1 MNQENESIT
10 VRFAPSPT
18 GFLHVGGARTAIFNW
33 LFARKHGGEFLI
45 RIEDTDIQRS
55 DDAMVENIL
64 ESMHWLG
71 LSPDQE
77 PVYQSENIENH
88 KQAVRRLL
96 GEDKA
101 YRCFCTPEEL
111 EHKRKEAESTEGGY
125 KYDRI
130 CLGLSN
136 EDVREKLDRGEEY
149 AIRFKVPGS
158 WVNFKDRV
166 YKKISVK
173 NDEID
178 DFIIQRRDGTPVY
191 QLAVV
196 VDDASMGIT
205 HVIRGED
212 HLSNTPKQI
221 LLYQALDYDI
231 PKFAHLP
238 LILGGD
244 GKRLSKRHGA
254 TSIEEYKN
262 KGYLST
268 AVVNYLA
275 LLGWTPKSNEEI
287 FMPEELVQEFD
298 MLRVS
303 KSSATFDEQKLE
315 WVSGYHFSRWSTED
329 LAPLV
334 VKKLQESGLIGEDYD
349 AEYVHAVVDLLK
361 TKVKTLYDFSLQG
374 AYFWEEPTDFDEKP
388 SKKYWNSEETGQLMG
403 EWASRLKDISDFSRD
418 NLEEELRNFAD
429 TKDVKAA
436 ELIHPTRLAI
446 TGTGVSPGI
455 FSVMELIGKDRMIQR
470 IQHAIEILPKDN
482 RKQSG

>member
-1 MNQENESIT
+1 MNQENSPIR

-45 RIEDTDIQRS
+45 RVEDTDIERS
-55 DDAMVENIL
+55 DEAMVENIL
-64 ESMHWLG
+64 ESMEWLG

-77 PVYQSENIENH
+77 PVYQSENIESH
-88 KQAVRRLL
+88 KQAIRRLL
-96 GEDKA
+96 GDDKA

-111 EHKRKEAESTEGGY
+111 EEKRQQAESTEGGY
-125 KYDRI
+125 QYDRT

-136 EDVREKLDRGEEY
+136 EEVSEKIDRGEEY
-149 AIRFKVPGS
+149 AIRFKVPEG

-178 DFIIQRRDGTPVY
+178 DFIIQRRDGTPVH

-196 VDDASMGIT
+196 VDDDSMDVT

-238 LILGGD
+238 LILGDD

-254 TSIEEYKN
+254 TSIAEYRN
-262 KGYLST
+262 KGYLFT

-287 FMPEELVQEFD
+287 FMPDELIQEFD

-334 VKKLQESGLIGEDYD
+334 IEKLQGSGLIDANYD

-361 TKVKTLYDFSLQG
+361 TKVKNLYDFALQG

-388 SKKYWNSEETGQLMG
+388 SKKYWSSEETSKLMQ
-403 EWASRLKDISDFSRD
+403 EWAAQLEDISDYSKE

-429 TKDVKAA
+429 EKDVKAA
-436 ELIHPTRLAI
+436 GLIHPTRLAI

-455 FSVMELIGKDRMIQR
+455 FAVMELIGKERLIQR
-470 IQHAIEILPKDN
+470 IQHATEILPKND
-482 RKQSG
+482 RKQYG

>member
-1 MNQENESIT
+1 MHQEEETIR

-33 LFARKHGGEFLI
+33 LFARKHGGDFLI
-45 RIEDTDIQRS
+45 RIEDTDIERS
-55 DDAMVENIL
+55 DPAMVENIL
-64 ESMHWLG
+64 ESMKWLG

-88 KQAVRRLL
+88 KQAIRRLL
-96 GEDKA
+96 GDDKA

-111 EHKRKEAESTEGGY
+111 EEKRKEAESTGGGY
-125 KYDRI
+125 QYDRT
-130 CLGLSN
+130 CLQLTK
-136 EDVREKLDRGEEY
+136 DDIHKKLEQDEAY
-149 AIRFKVPGS
+149 AIRFKVPEG

-178 DFIIQRRDGTPVY
+178 DFIIQRRDSRPVY

-262 KGYLST
+262 KGFLST
-268 AVVNYLA
+268 ALVNYLA

-287 FMPEELVQEFD
+287 FMPDELVHAFD

-315 WVSGYHFSRWSTED
+315 WVSGYHFSRWSAED

-334 VKKLQESGLIGEDYD
+334 VAKLQESGLIGESYED
-349 AEYVHAVVDLLK
+349 EYIRSVIELLK
-361 TKVKTLYDFSLQG
+361 TKVKTLYDFALQG
-374 AYFWEEPTDFDEKP
+374 AYFWEAPTDFDEKP
-388 SKKYWNSEETGQLMG
+388 SKKYWNSEKTSHLMD
-403 EWASRLKDISDFSRD
+403 EWASRLKDISEFNRD
-418 NLEEELRNFAD
+418 NLEEELRNFAEK
-429 TKDVKAA
+429 KDVKAA

-446 TGTGVSPGI
+446 TGSGVSPGI
-455 FSVMELIGKDRMIQR
+455 FSVMELIGKERLIQR
-470 IQHAIEILPKDN
+470 IRHAIEILPKDN
-482 RKQSG
+482 RKQPS